1 MNRMRGVGAASL
13 LAAAALL
20 VGATGCG
27 DDGGG
32 EGGTI
37 IRGTIDQPITYDP
50 AGSYTL
56 PDWDVLVNVYQN
68 LLQVPPGGT
77 KAEPEAAESCDFT
90 DEENTTFECTLK
102 DGLEFSDG
110 SPLTAEDV
118 KFSFDR
124 NIGIA
129 DPNGAS
135 SLLTN
140 LKSTE
145 APDEKTVV
153 FHLKDPDVTFPSLLS
168 AMSFAIVPS
177 DVFPKDKLQPSDKV
191 IGSGRYTVA
200 SYEPGQQTVL
210 EKNESY
216 TGEDPAKNDR
226 AIVQYFDKASALKL
240 AVEQGDVDLA
250 YRNLSPT
257 DFEDLK
263 QGGEV
268 DVISGQGV
276 EIRYLVFNLN
286 LQPGDND
293 AQKLAIRRAVA
304 YTIDRDAI
312 AQNVY
317 DGTVQPLYS
326 MIPES
331 LDYATEPYKDEYG
344 ASPDVKAAKAEL
356 QKAGVKTPVPL
367 EIWWT
372 PTHYGPVSGDEYAE
386 IKHQL
391 DDSGLFDVTLKSTE
405 WTQYSEAYATDKYPQ
420 FQLGFFPD
428 YPDSDDY
435 AYNLWGSQSF
445 TNSNYSNP
453 KVDKLLA
460 QERATSDTA
469 TREKAFTELQKLAA
483 ADAPTIPVWQGGQV
497 AAVRDNIHGVEE
509 TFDPAFLFRFWTITK
524 D

>member
-1 MNRMRGVGAASL
+1 LIL
-13 LAAAALL
+13 LAAAAVL
-20 VGATGCG
+20 VALSGCG
-27 DDGGG
+27 GGTG
-32 EGGTI
+32 GGGTI
-37 IRGTIDQPITYDP
+37 IRGTIDQPVSYDP
-50 AGSYTL
+50 AGAYDLPSY
-56 PDWDVLVNVYQN
+56 DVLTNVYQN
-68 LLQVPPGGT
+68 LLTIPPGGS
-77 KAEPEAAESCDFT
+77 KPEPEAAQSCDFT
-90 DEENTTFECTLK
+90 DSKNTTYQCTLK

-110 SPLTAEDV
+110 STLTAKDV

-124 NIGIA
+124 NIKIA
-129 DPNGAS
+129 SPTGAS

-145 APDEKTVV
+145 APDDKTVI
-153 FHLKDPDVTFPSLLS
+153 FHLKEPDATFPLLLT
-168 AMSFAIVPS
+168 AMSFAIVPA
-177 DVFPKDKLQPSDKV
+177 DGPNAFPADKLEPSDKV
-191 IGSGRYTVA
+191 VGSGRYTVA

-210 EKNESY
+210 EKNANY
-216 TGEDPAKNDR
+216 TGEDPAQNDR
-226 AIVQYFDKASALKL
+226 AIIQYFDKSSALKL
-240 AVEQGDVDLA
+240 AVEQGNVDIA

-257 DFEDLK
+257 EYNDLK
-263 QGGEV
+263 QGG
-268 DVISGQGV
+268 DVNVIGGKGV
-276 EIRYLVFNLN
+276 EIRYLVFNEN

-312 AQNVY
+312 ANNVY

-326 MIPES
+326 MIPS
-331 LDYATEPYKDEYG
+331 GLDFAGEPYKEEYG
-344 ASPDVKAAKAEL
+344 ATPDVNAAKAEL

-367 EIWWT
+367 EVWYT
-372 PTHYGPVSGDEYAE
+372 PSHYGPVSADEYAE

-428 YPDSDDY
+428 YPDPDDY

-445 TNSNYSNP
+445 LNDHYSNP

-460 QERATSDTA
+460 EERATTETA
-469 TREKAFTELQKLAA
+469 TREKAFAQLEKLAA

-497 AAVRDNIHGVEE
+497 AAVRDNVHGVED
-509 TFDPAFLFRFWTITK
+509 TFDPAFLFRFWVITK

>member
-1 MNRMRGVGAASL
+1 MVAAAMVALGVG
-13 LAAAALL
+13 
-20 VGATGCG
+20 GCG
-27 DDGGG
+27 GGTG
-32 EGGTI
+32 GGGTI
-37 IRGTIDQPITYDP
+37 IRGTIDQPVSYDP
-50 AGSYTL
+50 AGAYDLPSY
-56 PDWDVLVNVYQN
+56 DALVNIYQN
-68 LLQVPPGGT
+68 LLQIPPGGT
-77 KAEPEAAESCDFT
+77 KPEPEAAESCDFT
-90 DEENTTFECTLK
+90 NDTTYECTLK
-102 DGLEFSDG
+102 DGLQFSDG
-110 SPLTAEDV
+110 SPLTAQDV

-145 APDEKTVV
+145 APDPKTVI
-153 FHLKDPDVTFPSLLS
+153 FHLKAPDVTFPSLLT

-210 EKNESY
+210 VKNDNY

-226 AIVQYFDKASALKL
+226 AIIQYFDKASALKL

-257 DFEDLK
+257 DYDDLRK
-263 QGGEV
+263 NPDINIIGGKG
-268 DVISGQGV
+268 I
-276 EIRYLVFNLN
+276 EIRYLVFNED
-286 LQPGDND
+286 LQPGAND

-304 YTIDRDAI
+304 YTIDRQAI
-312 AQNVY
+312 ADNVY
-317 DGTVQPLYS
+317 SGTVQPLYS
-326 MIPES
+326 MIPQG
-331 LDYATEPYKDEYG
+331 LDFATQPFKDEYG
-344 ASPDVKAAKAEL
+344 ASPDVNAAKAEL
-356 QKAGVKTPVPL
+356 QKAGVKTPVDL

-372 PTHYGPVSGDEYAE
+372 PTHYGAVSGDEYAE

-391 DDSGLFDVTLKSTE
+391 DGSGLFNVTLKSSE
-405 WTQYSEAYATDKYPQ
+405 WTQYSEAALTDKYPQ

-428 YPDSDDY
+428 YPEPDDY
-435 AYNLWGSQSF
+435 ASNLWGSQAF
-445 TNSNYSNP
+445 LNDHYSNA

-460 QERATSDTA
+460 EEKATTATA
-469 TREKAFTELQKLAA
+469 TREKAFTEIQKIAA
-483 ADAPTIPVWQGGQV
+483 AVAPTIPIWQGGQH

-509 TFDPAFLFRFWTITK
+509 TFDPAFLFRFWVITK